1 MVDCFVM
8 KDPDK
13 DVFRSLF
20 VADFDDCREK
30 TQIAKVCL
38 IQSGIN

>member
-20 VADFDDCREK
+20 VADFDDWREK
-30 TQIAKVCL
+30 LKSWKFVWY
-38 IQSGIN
+38 SRV